1 LEQLSYKNYLEKT
14 KHIKGG
20 VKMENVANKKNKSGG
35 KKIGFY
41 LLEVMLVIWAIIQL
55 YPLFWLFLFSVK
67 NNTEIF
73 GGNIL
78 GFPRIWQWSNYS
90 EALSSG
96 NVGRYFINSS
106 IVTILT
112 IVISSVLV
120 ATSAYAIVRM
130 KWKYSKLV
138 LTIFLTGMMV
148 PIHATL
154 LPLFII
160 LKNLNLLNT
169 YASLVIPYVA
179 FAIPMGIFILTGFLY
194 TIPKELEESAFL
206 DGCSIYKSFYYIILP
221 LIRPALATIAIFTY
235 LSTWNELM
243 FANTFINSDAIKTL
257 TVGIMSL
264 SGQYQTEWGPIGA
277 GLVIATIPTILIYVL
292 LSEQVQK
299 SLVVGAVKG

>member
-1 LEQLSYKNYLEKT
+1 
-14 KHIKGG
+14 
-20 VKMENVANKKNKSGG
+20 MENIANKKSKSGTR
-35 KKIGFY
+35 KIGFY
-41 LLEVMLVIWAIIQL
+41 LLEAMLVVWAIIQL

-112 IVISSVLV
+112 IVISSILV
-120 ATSAYAIVRM
+120 STSAYAIVRM

-138 LTIFLTGMMV
+138 LTIFLMGMMV

-194 TIPKELEESAFL
+194 TIPRELEESAFL

-243 FANTFINSDAIKTL
+243 FANTFINNDAIKTL

>member
-1 LEQLSYKNYLEKT
+1 MLKLEN
-14 KHIKGG
+14 I
-20 VKMENVANKKNKSGG
+20 ANKNNKRGM
-35 KKIGFY
+35 KKIGLY
-41 LLEVMLVIWAIIQL
+41 LLEAMLVIWAIIQL

-112 IVISSVLV
+112 IVISSILV
-120 ATSAYAIVRM
+120 STSAYAIVRM

-138 LTIFLTGMMV
+138 LTIFLMGMMV

-160 LKNLNLLNT
+160 LKDLNLLNT

>member
-1 LEQLSYKNYLEKT
+1 MLKLEN
-14 KHIKGG
+14 I
-20 VKMENVANKKNKSGG
+20 ANKNNKRGM
-35 KKIGFY
+35 KKIGLY
-41 LLEVMLVIWAIIQL
+41 LLEAMLVIWAIIQL

-106 IVTILT
+106 IVTVLT
-112 IVISSVLV
+112 IVISSILV

-138 LTIFLTGMMV
+138 LTIFLMGMMV

-194 TIPKELEESAFL
+194 TIPRELEESAFL

-243 FANTFINSDAIKTL
+243 FANTFINNDAIKTL

>member
-1 LEQLSYKNYLEKT
+1 
-14 KHIKGG
+14 
-20 VKMENVANKKNKSGG
+20 MENIANKNNKNGI

-41 LLEVMLVIWAIIQL
+41 LLEAMLVIWAIIQL

-112 IVISSVLV
+112 IVISSILV
-120 ATSAYAIVRM
+120 STSAYAIVRM

-160 LKNLNLLNT
+160 LKDLNLLNT

-243 FANTFINSDAIKTL
+243 FANTFINSDAIRTL

>member
-1 LEQLSYKNYLEKT
+1 
-14 KHIKGG
+14 
-20 VKMENVANKKNKSGG
+20 MENIANKNNKRGM
-35 KKIGFY
+35 KKIGLY
-41 LLEVMLVIWAIIQL
+41 LLEAMLVIWAIIQL

-112 IVISSVLV
+112 IVISSILV
-120 ATSAYAIVRM
+120 STSAYAIVRM

-138 LTIFLTGMMV
+138 LTIFLMGMMV

-160 LKNLNLLNT
+160 LKDLNLLNT

>member
-1 LEQLSYKNYLEKT
+1 
-14 KHIKGG
+14 
-20 VKMENVANKKNKSGG
+20 MENIANKNNKRGM

-41 LLEVMLVIWAIIQL
+41 LLEAMLVIWAIIQL

-106 IVTILT
+106 IVTVLT
-112 IVISSVLV
+112 IVISSILV

-138 LTIFLTGMMV
+138 LTIFLMGMMV

-194 TIPKELEESAFL
+194 TIPRELEESAFL

-243 FANTFINSDAIKTL
+243 FANTFINNDAIKTL

>member
-1 LEQLSYKNYLEKT
+1 
-14 KHIKGG
+14 
-20 VKMENVANKKNKSGG
+20 MEIVANKKNKSGG

-41 LLEVMLVIWAIIQL
+41 LLEAMLVIWAIIQL

>member
-1 LEQLSYKNYLEKT
+1 
-14 KHIKGG
+14 
-20 VKMENVANKKNKSGG
+20 MENIANKNNKRGM
-35 KKIGFY
+35 KKIGLY
-41 LLEVMLVIWAIIQL
+41 LLEAMLVIWAIIQL

-106 IVTILT
+106 IVTVLT
-112 IVISSVLV
+112 IVISSILV

-138 LTIFLTGMMV
+138 LTIFLMGMMV

-194 TIPKELEESAFL
+194 TIPRELEESAFL

-243 FANTFINSDAIKTL
+243 FANTFINNDAIKTL

>member
-1 LEQLSYKNYLEKT
+1 
-14 KHIKGG
+14 
-20 VKMENVANKKNKSGG
+20 MENIANENKKSGL
-35 KKIGFY
+35 KKLGFY
-41 LLEVMLVIWAIIQL
+41 ILEAVLVIWAIVQL

-78 GFPRIWQWSNYS
+78 GFPRIWQWSNYTV
-90 EALSSG
+90 ALSSG
-96 NVGRYFINSS
+96 NVGRYFINST
-106 IVTILT
+106 IVTVLT
-112 IVISSVLV
+112 IVISSILV

-194 TIPKELEESAFL
+194 TIPRELEESAFL

-243 FANTFINSDAIKTL
+243 FANTFINDDAIKTL

-264 SGQYQTEWGPIGA
+264 SGQYQTDWGPIGA

>member
-1 LEQLSYKNYLEKT
+1 MLELEN
-14 KHIKGG
+14 I
-20 VKMENVANKKNKSGG
+20 ANKKSKSGTR
-35 KKIGFY
+35 KIGFY
-41 LLEVMLVIWAIIQL
+41 LLEAMLVVWAIIQL

-112 IVISSVLV
+112 IVISSILV
-120 ATSAYAIVRM
+120 STSAYAIVRM

-138 LTIFLTGMMV
+138 LTIFLMGMMV

-194 TIPKELEESAFL
+194 TIPRELEESAFL

-243 FANTFINSDAIKTL
+243 FANTFINNDAIKTL

>member
-1 LEQLSYKNYLEKT
+1 
-14 KHIKGG
+14 
-20 VKMENVANKKNKSGG
+20 MENIANKNNKNGI

-41 LLEVMLVIWAIIQL
+41 LLEAMLVIWAIIQL

-106 IVTILT
+106 IVTVLT
-112 IVISSVLV
+112 IVISSILV

-138 LTIFLTGMMV
+138 LTIFLMGMMV

-194 TIPKELEESAFL
+194 TIPRELEESAFL

-243 FANTFINSDAIKTL
+243 FANTFINSDAIRTL

>member
-1 LEQLSYKNYLEKT
+1 M

-20 VKMENVANKKNKSGG
+20 VKMEIVANKKNKSGG

-41 LLEVMLVIWAIIQL
+41 LLEAMLVIWAIIQL

>member
-1 LEQLSYKNYLEKT
+1 
-14 KHIKGG
+14 
-20 VKMENVANKKNKSGG
+20 MDNVANKNNKRGM

-41 LLEVMLVIWAIIQL
+41 LLEAMLVIWAIIQL

-106 IVTILT
+106 IVTVLT
-112 IVISSVLV
+112 IVISSILV

-138 LTIFLTGMMV
+138 LTIFLMGMMV

-194 TIPKELEESAFL
+194 TIPRELEESAFL

-243 FANTFINSDAIKTL
+243 FANTFINDDAIKTL

>member
-1 LEQLSYKNYLEKT
+1 MVLKLEN
-14 KHIKGG
+14 I
-20 VKMENVANKKNKSGG
+20 ANKNNKRGM

-41 LLEVMLVIWAIIQL
+41 LLEAMLVIWAIIQL

-106 IVTILT
+106 IVTVLT
-112 IVISSVLV
+112 IVISSILV

-138 LTIFLTGMMV
+138 LTIFLMGMMV

-194 TIPKELEESAFL
+194 TIPRELEESAFL

-243 FANTFINSDAIKTL
+243 FANTFINDDAIKTL

>member
-1 LEQLSYKNYLEKT
+1 MLKLEN
-14 KHIKGG
+14 I
-20 VKMENVANKKNKSGG
+20 ANKDNKRGM

-41 LLEVMLVIWAIIQL
+41 LLEAMLAIWAIIQL

-96 NVGRYFINSS
+96 NVGRYFINST
-106 IVTILT
+106 IVTVLT
-112 IVISSVLV
+112 IVISSILV

-138 LTIFLTGMMV
+138 LTIFLMGMMV

-194 TIPKELEESAFL
+194 TIPRELEESAFL

-243 FANTFINSDAIKTL
+243 FANTFINNDAIKTL

>member
-1 LEQLSYKNYLEKT
+1 
-14 KHIKGG
+14 
-20 VKMENVANKKNKSGG
+20 MENIANENKKSGL
-35 KKIGFY
+35 KKLGFY
-41 LLEVMLVIWAIIQL
+41 ILEAMLIIWAVIQL

-78 GFPRIWQWSNYS
+78 GFPRIWQWSNYTV
-90 EALSSG
+90 ALSSG
-96 NVGRYFINSS
+96 NVGRYFINST

-112 IVISSVLV
+112 IVISSILV

-194 TIPKELEESAFL
+194 TIPRELEESAFL

-243 FANTFINSDAIKTL
+243 FANTFINDDAIKTL

-264 SGQYQTEWGPIGA
+264 SGQYQTDWGPIGA

>member
-1 LEQLSYKNYLEKT
+1 LENIANE
-14 KHIKGG
+14 
-20 VKMENVANKKNKSGG
+20 NKKSGL
-35 KKIGFY
+35 KKLGFY
-41 LLEVMLVIWAIIQL
+41 ILEAVLVIWAIVQL

-78 GFPRIWQWSNYS
+78 GFPRIWQWSNYAV
-90 EALSSG
+90 ALSSG
-96 NVGRYFINSS
+96 NVGRYFINST
-106 IVTILT
+106 IVTVLT
-112 IVISSVLV
+112 IVISSILV

-194 TIPKELEESAFL
+194 TIPRELEESAFL

-243 FANTFINSDAIKTL
+243 FANTFINSDAIRTL

>member
-1 LEQLSYKNYLEKT
+1 MLKLEN
-14 KHIKGG
+14 I
-20 VKMENVANKKNKSGG
+20 ANKDNKKGM

-41 LLEVMLVIWAIIQL
+41 LLEAMLAIWAIIQL

-96 NVGRYFINSS
+96 NVGRYFINST
-106 IVTILT
+106 IVTVLT
-112 IVISSVLV
+112 IVISSILV

-138 LTIFLTGMMV
+138 LTIFLMGMMV

-194 TIPKELEESAFL
+194 TIPRELEESAFL

-243 FANTFINSDAIKTL
+243 FANTFINNDAIKTL

>member
-1 LEQLSYKNYLEKT
+1 LEN
-14 KHIKGG
+14 I
-20 VKMENVANKKNKSGG
+20 ANKNNKRGM

-41 LLEVMLVIWAIIQL
+41 LLEAMLVIWAIIQL

-106 IVTILT
+106 IVTVLT
-112 IVISSVLV
+112 IVISSILV

-138 LTIFLTGMMV
+138 LTIFLMGMMV

-194 TIPKELEESAFL
+194 TIPRELEESAFL

-243 FANTFINSDAIKTL
+243 FANTFINDDAIKTL